1 MEKYLSISKILIILA
16 LLFNSSGVFTFH
28 NQNKLYFGQSRLALE
43 LNSTGV
49 EPFYFMESL
58 QLKIDFTAKDEEIWK
73 DISGYEGYYQVSNLG
88 RVKSLNYNH
97 TKKEKLLH
105 STENRDMYL
114 RVGLYKNGKPKI
126 KRVHQLVA
134 ESFLNHKICGHKLVV
149 NHKDFNKQNNH
160 VDNLE
165 IVTQRENANKKHINS
180 SSRFVGVSWHKENK
194 KWQVSIW
201 INGKLK
207 YIGSFTSELEAS
219 SAYETE
225 LSKIEKINTTD

>member
-1 MEKYLSISKILIILA
+1 MKKYLSISKILIILA

-28 NQNKLYFGQSRLALE
+28 NQNKLYFGQYRLALE

-114 RVGLYKNGKPKI
+114 RVGL
-126 KRVHQLVA
+126 
-134 ESFLNHKICGHKLVV
+134 
-149 NHKDFNKQNNH
+149 
-160 VDNLE
+160 
-165 IVTQRENANKKHINS
+165 
-180 SSRFVGVSWHKENK
+180 
-194 KWQVSIW
+194 
-201 INGKLK
+201 
-207 YIGSFTSELEAS
+207 
-219 SAYETE
+219 
-225 LSKIEKINTTD
+225 

>member
-1 MEKYLSISKILIILA
+1 M
-16 LLFNSSGVFTFH
+16 
-28 NQNKLYFGQSRLALE
+28 
-43 LNSTGV
+43 
-49 EPFYFMESL
+49 
-58 QLKIDFTAKDEEIWK
+58 EEIWK

-134 ESFLNHKICGHKLVV
+134 ESFLNHKICRHKLVV

-194 KWQVSIW
+194 KWQASIW